1 VVIARRND
9 RLQADS
15 MEAEMNHRHS
25 GTSAAARAGLA
36 VAAGAGL
43 AAGVELIGIKQR
55 AERLAGETTT
65 SS

>member
-1 VVIARRND
+1 
-9 RLQADS
+9 

-55 AERLAGETTT
+55 AERLARETTT